1 MSYLSATTT
10 PEDGPRT
17 SRCIEGK
24 ATNITPAEPQD
35 NKGGSAKATSDEGI
49 SDDILR
55 RSPRIQIG
63 TALPG
68 RGVGP
73 DKFFNGGR
81 GNRKPL
87 RSGATG
93 RFISAATAV
102 NTENAITPRS
112 ETTGRFIARD
122 D

>member
-1 MSYLSATTT
+1 MSEE
-10 PEDGPRT
+10 ED
-17 SRCIEGK
+17 SD
-24 ATNITPAEPQD
+24 NIFQ
-35 NKGGSAKATSDEGI
+35 
-49 SDDILR
+49 
-55 RSPRIQIG
+55 RSPRFHIG
-63 TALPG
+63 STSALPG

-93 RFISAATAV
+93 RFISAATEV
-102 NTENAITPRS
+102 NNENAITPRS

-122 D
+122 DGSGRHDSTIFC